1 VRETEKGKENID
13 DLGNVISLASM
24 AGQTLPND

>member
-13 DLGNVISLASM
+13 DLGNVISLASNGWSDI
-24 AGQTLPND
+24 AK